1 MKGAAA
7 PSGVHTFLVLWRAAR
22 AVEMRA
28 LGSIETTGLCASDF
42 GVLEALLH
50 KGPLPVNV
58 LGRKLLLTS
67 GSMTTSIDRLV
78 ARDLVERRDDPQD
91 RRIRVV
97 ALTAAGRRLIKAAFA
112 RHETHLDDVVAVL
125 TKEERTT
132 LVNLL
137 RKLGKHAGGV
147 IDDADVVRM

>member
-1 MKGAAA
+1 MKHA
-7 PSGVHTFLVLWRAAR
+7 PSGAHTYLVLWRATR
-22 AVEMRA
+22 AVEARA
-28 LGSIETTGLCASDF
+28 LGSIEKTGLCASDF

-78 ARDLVERRDDPQD
+78 ARGLVERKDDPTD
-91 RRIRVV
+91 RRVRVV
-97 ALTAAGRRLIKAAFA
+97 ALTVAGRRLIKGAFA

-125 TKEERTT
+125 TRDERTT
-132 LVNLL
+132 LVSLL
-137 RKLGKHAGGV
+137 RKLGTHAGGSL
-147 IDDADVVRM
+147 DDADTLTD